1 MSLTTSEMTPADIRA
16 CTCGNDGG
24 NGSGWGGAWGEWII
38 LFLIF
43 GIFGGW
49 GGNRG
54 YGYGGGTGDG
64 VMNNYVLSSDF
75 GQLSRQ
81 VADTTAMT
89 ERKLDGI
96 ANGICD
102 STYALNNAITGGF
115 AAAQNTMTQ
124 GFAGLNTGI
133 VQQGYESRIATQGV
147 GSQLAQCCCD
157 IREGISGVNYNA
169 AMNTNTLQG
178 AIKDCCCTTQQNIK
192 DVNYNLSTQA
202 NGIGRQI
209 SDTGYMLNTA
219 VDKGFCQTNYNN
231 STNTRDIIDA
241 QHSDADRILAR
252 LDAMEANRMREQ
264 LDAARAANV
273 ALQGQLDRAKLR
285 TDIVN
290 DVRPCP
296 IPAYPSCNPWA
307 NTNTGCCGC
316 TA

>member
-1 MSLTTSEMTPADIRA
+1 MSISENGGFCMGPADYAAI
-16 CTCGNDGG
+16 NG
-24 NGSGWGGAWGEWII
+24 NGNSGGWGGAWGEWII

-54 YGYGGGTGDG
+54 YGSGSDG

-75 GQLSRQ
+75 GQ
-81 VADTTAMT
+81 VD
-89 ERKLDGI
+89 RKLDGI

-124 GFAGLNTGI
+124 GFAGLNTVN
-133 VQQGYESRIATQGV
+133 VQQGYENRMATQAV

-169 AMNTNTLQG
+169 AMNANTLQG

-231 STNTRDIIDA
+231 SNNTRDIIDS
-241 QHSDADRILAR
+241 QHADADRIIAR
-252 LDAMEANRMREQ
+252 LDAMETNRLREQ
-264 LDAARAANV
+264 LDAERASKL
-273 ALQGQLDRAKLR
+273 ALQGALDRAQLR

-290 DVRPCP
+290 DIHPMP
-296 IPAYPSCNPWA
+296 KPSFPSCNPWA
-307 NTNTGCCGC
+307 YQANSCCGC
-316 TA
+316 NN

>member
-1 MSLTTSEMTPADIRA
+1 MSLTTSEMTPADIA
-16 CTCGNDGG
+16 AVTNNNGG
-24 NGSGWGGAWGEWII
+24 NMGWGGQWGEWII

-54 YGYGGGTGDG
+54 WGGNGSGGSDG

-75 GQLSRQ
+75 GQI
-81 VADTTAMT
+81 D
-89 ERKLDGI
+89 RKLDGI

-124 GFAGLNTGI
+124 GFAGLNTVN
-133 VQQGYESRIATQGV
+133 VQQGYENRMATQAV

-157 IREGISGVNYNA
+157 VREGISGVNYNMA
-169 AMNTNTLQG
+169 TNTNALQ
-178 AIKDCCCTTQQNIK
+178 AAVKDCCCTTQQNIK
-192 DVNYNLSTQA
+192 DVSYNMSTQA
-202 NGIGRQI
+202 NVLGRQI

-219 VDKGFCQTNYNN
+219 VDKGFCQTNFNN
-231 STNTRDIIDA
+231 SNNTRDIIDS
-241 QHSDADRILAR
+241 QHSDADRIIAR
-252 LDAMEANRMREQ
+252 LDAMETNRLREQ
-264 LDAARAANV
+264 LDAERAANL
-273 ALQGQLDRAKLR
+273 ALQGRLDRAQLR

-296 IPAYPSCNPWA
+296 IPAYPACNPWA
-307 NTNTGCCGC
+307 TQTSSCCGC
-316 TA
+316 NN

>member
-1 MSLTTSEMTPADIRA
+1 MSITSESMTPADIA
-16 CTCGNDGG
+16 AVTGNCGN
-24 NGSGWGGAWGEWII
+24 NSGWGGAWGEWII

-49 GGNRG
+49 GGRG
-54 YGYGGGTGDG
+54 YGNGTGADGG
-64 VMNNYVLSSDF
+64 VMNNYVLASDF
-75 GQLSRQ
+75 GQI
-81 VADTTAMT
+81 D
-89 ERKLDGI
+89 RKLDGI

-124 GFAGLNTGI
+124 GFAGLNTVN
-133 VQQGYESRIATQGV
+133 VQQGYENRMATQAV

-192 DVNYNLSTQA
+192 DVNYNMSTQA
-202 NGIGRQI
+202 NTLGRQI

-231 STNTRDIIDA
+231 SNNTRDIIQS
-241 QHSDADRILAR
+241 QHSDADRIIAR
-252 LDAMEANRMREQ
+252 IDAMENNRMREQ
-264 LDAARAANV
+264 LEAARATNI

-296 IPAYPSCNPWA
+296 IPAYRTCNPWA
-307 NTNTGCCGC
+307 YQQESCCGC
-316 TA
+316 NS

>member
-1 MSLTTSEMTPADIRA
+1 MSITSESMTPADIA
-16 CTCGNDGG
+16 AVTGNC
-24 NGSGWGGAWGEWII
+24 NNSGWGGQWGEWII

-49 GGNRG
+49 GGRG
-54 YGYGGGTGDG
+54 YGGTGTDGG
-64 VMNNYVLSSDF
+64 VMNNYVLASDF
-75 GQLSRQ
+75 GQI
-81 VADTTAMT
+81 D
-89 ERKLDGI
+89 RKLDGI

-124 GFAGLNTGI
+124 GFAGLNTVN
-133 VQQGYESRIATQGV
+133 VQQGYENRMATQAV

-157 IREGISGVNYNA
+157 IREGISNVNYNN

-231 STNTRDIIDA
+231 SNNTRDIIQS
-241 QHSDADRILAR
+241 QHSDADRIIAR
-252 LDAMEANRMREQ
+252 IDQMESNRMREQ
-264 LDAARAANV
+264 LEATRAANI

-296 IPAYPSCNPWA
+296 IPAYQTCNPWA
-307 NTNTGCCGC
+307 YQQNSCCGC
-316 TA
+316 NS